1 MDRRKRLADLLVTW
15 QARASRGEPVTPGDL
30 CRDDPDL
37 LPDVQRLM
45 LLDERA
51 RNDERTA
58 LEAEL
63 ETSATDLA
71 VQSPVPPGD
80 VGGWLA
86 PPQGPGE
93 IGRLGKYRIRRVIR
107 SGGMGIVLEGDDPV
121 LKRRVAI
128 KVMHPRVAADPTA
141 RARFLREAEA
151 MARLDHE
158 NVVQVFEAAEDP
170 TAKVAYLVMP
180 FLQGEPLDARLRREG
195 RLTPAGVVWIGR
207 EVAEGLHA
215 AHEQGL
221 IHRDVKPSN
230 IWIDQR
236 GNVKLLD
243 FGLARAVDADADLSR
258 HGRVVGTPAYMAPE
272 QARGESV
279 DARADLFALGCV
291 LYRAATGAVPFV
303 GLSSAA
309 TMYSVATAAAPDP
322 AAINPAVPVGLAN
335 LIKRLLAKDPTN
347 RPASARA
354 VARELAALDREE
366 ADTVVRPVV
375 AITEPPPVEDPWS
388 DIDTPAPRESRPSV
402 GGSPARPSR
411 WPTRI
416 IFAAIA
422 LAAVGLGIAV
432 YFHRTSHGTVVVQ
445 ALDPIAD
452 NGLKSARV
460 ELTSDGGDAP
470 QTFEPGQLSRTLPT
484 GTYQVSIHGKDLVA
498 DPARVEVRPGETVFI
513 RVRMKPPVVHGTPP
527 KKASPVPPADPDRTA
542 AEWVHGLGG
551 VLGLLV
557 PDAPVKEVGPKE
569 PLPAGPFTVHSVRLS
584 EAPASGGLFRLS
596 ALKDLQ
602 VLEMTDCRVT
612 DADLAAIGAVTSL
625 REFAVVSIADLASVA
640 VTDAGLAHL
649 ARLNRLEQ
657 LVVTGQPITDA
668 GLAQLAGLTNLK
680 VVGFPRTK
688 VSGTGLTHLSKSA
701 SLKEVRELGPA
712 TDAGVAA
719 LSQFRHLTYV
729 DLGDAFNV
737 TDAGLK
743 NLAGLAHLEKLIV
756 HNSKLTDGGLKEL
769 TTHRRLRGLGA
780 DGTGVTDAG
789 LVHLKEFPHLESLG
803 IGTPAITDTGLKT
816 LAEIKTLKWLN
827 LRPTRAT
834 AEGVKSLHQALPEC
848 RIESDHG
855 TFEPQ

>member
-1 MDRRKRLADLLVTW
+1 MDRRKRLADLLATW
-15 QARASRGEPVTPGDL
+15 QERAGRGETVSADDL
-30 CRDDPDL
+30 CRDDRDL

-303 GLSSAA
+303 GMSSAA
-309 TMYSVATAAAPDP
+309 TMYSIATAAPPDP

-335 LIKRLLAKDPTN
+335 LIKRLLAKDPAN
-347 RPASARA
+347 RPPSART

-375 AITEPPPVEDPWS
+375 AMTAPPQEDPWS
-388 DIDTPAPRESRPSV
+388 DIDTPEPGQSSPSV
-402 GGSPARPSR
+402 RRPPRPNR
-411 WPTRI
+411 WPIRI
-416 IFAAIA
+416 AYSVIA

-452 NGLKSARV
+452 NGLKSARL

-470 QTFEPGQLSRTLPT
+470 QTFLPGQVSRTLPT

-498 DPARVEVRPGETVFI
+498 DPARIEVRPGQTVFI
-513 RVRMKPPVVHGTPP
+513 RVRMKPPIVHGTPS
-527 KKASPVPPADPDRTA
+527 KKTPPVAPADPERAA

-551 VLGLLV
+551 VLGLRV
-557 PDAPVKEVGPKE
+557 PDAPVKEIGPKD
-569 PLPAGPFTVHSVRLS
+569 PLPVGPFTVHSVRLS
-584 EAPASGGLFRLS
+584 EASLSGGLFRLS
-596 ALKDLQ
+596 GLNDLR
-602 VLEMTDCRVT
+602 VLELTDSRVT
-612 DADLAAIGAVTSL
+612 DADLAAVGGVTSL
-625 REFAVVSIADLASVA
+625 KEFAVISIADPASVA

-649 ARLNRLEQ
+649 ARLNRLER
-657 LVVTGQPITDA
+657 LILAGQPVSDA

-680 VVGFPRTK
+680 VVGFPRTRIA
-688 VSGTGLTHLSKSA
+688 GTGFTHLQKSA
-701 SLKEVRELGPA
+701 NLQEVRELGPA

-743 NLAGLAHLEKLIV
+743 HLAGLAHLEKLIA

-769 TTHRRLRGLGA
+769 TTLRRLRGLGA

-827 LRPTRAT
+827 LRPTKAT
-834 AEGVKSLHQALPEC
+834 AEGVKGLHRALPEC

-855 TFEPQ
+855 TFGPQ

>member
-1 MDRRKRLADLLVTW
+1 MDRRKRLAELLVTW
-15 QARASRGEPVTPGDL
+15 QERAGRGEAVTAEDL

-37 LPDVQRLM
+37 LPDLQRLM
-45 LLDERA
+45 RLDQAALAE
-51 RNDERTA
+51 ERTA

-71 VQSPVPPGD
+71 VQSPVPPGEI
-80 VGGWLA
+80 GGWLA
-86 PPQGPGE
+86 PPRGPGE
-93 IGRLGKYRIRRVIR
+93 VGRLGKYRIRRVIR

-128 KVMHPRVAADPTA
+128 KVMHPRLAADPTA

-158 NVVQVFEAAEDP
+158 NVVPVFEAAEDP

-215 AHEQGL
+215 AHERGL

-230 IWIDQR
+230 IWIDHR

-243 FGLARAVDADADLSR
+243 FGLARAMDADADLSR

-272 QARGESV
+272 QARGEPV

-303 GLSSAA
+303 GMSSAA

-322 AAINPAVPVGLAN
+322 TAINPSIPVGLAK
-335 LIKRLLAKDPTN
+335 LIKRLLAKDPVD
-347 RPASARA
+347 RPPSARA

-375 AITEPPPVEDPWS
+375 AVTEPPPEDPWS
-388 DIDTPAPRESRPSV
+388 EIDTPTPGQSSPSV
-402 GGSPARPSR
+402 RPPARPSR
-411 WPTRI
+411 WPIRI
-416 IFAAIA
+416 AFAVVA

-432 YFHRTSHGTVVVQ
+432 YLHRTSHGTVVLQ

-452 NGLKSARV
+452 NGLTSARV
-460 ELTSDGGDAP
+460 DLTNDGGGAP
-470 QTFEPGQLSRTLPT
+470 QTFEPGQHTRSLPA
-484 GTYQVSIHGKDLVA
+484 GIYQVNIHGKDLIA

-513 RVRMKPPVVHGTPP
+513 HVKMKPPIGRSVPP
-527 KKASPVPPADPDRTA
+527 KKTPTAPPADSERAA

-551 VLGLLV
+551 TLELRI
-557 PDAPVKEVGPKE
+557 PDAPVKEVGPKD
-569 PLPAGPFTVHSVRLS
+569 PLPTAEFTVHSVQLS
-584 EAPASGGLFRLS
+584 EASVTGGLFRLS
-596 ALKDLQ
+596 ALKKLH
-602 VLEMTDCRVT
+602 VLELTDCRVG
-612 DADLAAIGAVTSL
+612 DADMAAVGAITTL
-625 REFAVVSIADLASVA
+625 KEFAVVSIADPASVA
-640 VTDAGLAHL
+640 VTDAGLGPL
-649 ARLNRLEQ
+649 ARLNRLER
-657 LVVTGQPITDA
+657 LILAGQPITDA
-668 GLAQLAGLTNLK
+668 GLGQLAGLTNLK

-688 VSGTGLTHLSKSA
+688 VSGIGLTHLSKSTD
-701 SLKEVRELGPA
+701 LQEVRELGPA
-712 TDAGVAA
+712 ADAGLAA

-729 DLGDAFNV
+729 DLGNGQNI

-743 NLAGLAHLEKLIV
+743 NLAGLASLEKLIA
-756 HNSKLTDGGLKEL
+756 HNSQMTDSGLKEL
-769 TTHRRLRGLGA
+769 SGLKRLRGLGA
-780 DGTGVTDAG
+780 DGTALTDAG
-789 LVHLKEFPHLESLG
+789 LIHLKAFPHLESVG
-803 IGTPAITDTGLKT
+803 IGAPAVSDMGLTT
-816 LAEIKTLKWLN
+816 LAENKTLK
-827 LRPTRAT
+827 
-834 AEGVKSLHQALPEC
+834 
-848 RIESDHG
+848 
-855 TFEPQ
+855 